1 MRNQQ
6 RMPVVECRQCQAVG
20 FPPQY
25 VCRKCGASEFSEKEI
40 PGIGTVYTHTTIRV
54 APEAY
59 RDQAP
64 YDIAIVE
71 LMPDLRISARISS
84 DKAGSVHIGDKVEF
98 HHVDDKGY
106 WFKLVN

>member
-1 MRNQQ
+1 MSNEKG
-6 RMPVVECRQCQAVG
+6 MPVVECRQCQAVG

-59 RDQAP
+59 KDQAP

-71 LMPDLRISARISS
+71 LNPDLRISARIMAE
-84 DKAGSVHIGDKVEF
+84 KPGSIRIGDKVAF
-98 HHVDDKGY
+98 QRVDDKGY
-106 WFKLVN
+106 WFKIA